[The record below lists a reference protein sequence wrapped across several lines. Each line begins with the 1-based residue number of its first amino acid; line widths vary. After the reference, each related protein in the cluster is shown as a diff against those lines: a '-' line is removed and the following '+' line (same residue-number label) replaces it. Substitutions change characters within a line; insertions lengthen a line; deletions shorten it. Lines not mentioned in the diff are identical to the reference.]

1 MCIAV
6 ALDQVFARWVAR
18 YVRGQAALGRKP
30 KQRRPQLALSHS
42 RAAQPSVA
50 KAGGGAAETPAG
62 AAAGV
67 GSVGGCAPA
76 GAAGPS
82 QPLAEPA
89 SPPPVR
95 SASTI
100 QSEDAAR
107 ARALAMQQAAV
118 EDRGD
123 SFYEPADE
131 AAEGDAEAQGS
142 HRGCSASTGSQRSH
156 GSHRS
161 PSSGSPQRKRSSSR
175 SASSSSRGRER
186 ERREPELD
194 C

>member
-6 ALDQVFARWVAR
+6 ALDQVFARWVAT

-30 KQRRPQLALSHS
+30 KQRRPQLALAHS
-42 RAAQPSVA
+42 RTAQPSVP
-50 KAGGGAAETPAG
+50 KAGGAAAETLAG

-76 GAAGPS
+76 GAGGPS
-82 QPLAEPA
+82 KPLAEPA

-142 HRGCSASTGSQRSH
+142 HRGRSASTGSQRSH

-161 PSSGSPQRKRSSSR
+161 GSSGSPQRKRSSR
-175 SASSSSRGRER
+175 NAGSSSRGRER

>member
-1 MCIAV
+1 
-6 ALDQVFARWVAR
+6 
-18 YVRGQAALGRKP
+18 
-30 KQRRPQLALSHS
+30 LAHS
-42 RAAQPSVA
+42 RTAQPSVP
-50 KAGGGAAETPAG
+50 KAGGAAAETLAG

-76 GAAGPS
+76 GAGGPS
-82 QPLAEPA
+82 KPLAEPA

-142 HRGCSASTGSQRSH
+142 HRGRSASTGSQRSH

-161 PSSGSPQRKRSSSR
+161 GSSGSPQRKRSSSR
-175 SASSSSRGRER
+175 NAGSSSRGRER

>member
-42 RAAQPSVA
+42 RAAQPSA
-50 KAGGGAAETPAG
+50 PKAGGGAAETPAG

-67 GSVGGCAPA
+67 GSVRGCAPA
-76 GAAGPS
+76 GAGGPS
-82 QPLAEPA
+82 KPLAEPA

-123 SFYEPADE
+123 SFYEPVDE

-142 HRGCSASTGSQRSH
+142 HRGRSASTGSQRSH

-175 SASSSSRGRER
+175 NAGSSSRGRER

>member
-1 MCIAV
+1 MRPGGK
-6 ALDQVFARWVAR
+6 QR
-18 YVRGQAALGRKP
+18 P

-50 KAGGGAAETPAG
+50 KAAGGAAETPAG

-76 GAAGPS
+76 GAGGPS
-82 QPLAEPA
+82 KPLAEPA

-131 AAEGDAEAQGS
+131 AAEGDAEAPGS
-142 HRGCSASTGSQRSH
+142 HRGRSASTGSQRSH

-175 SASSSSRGRER
+175 NAGSSSRGRER

>member
-18 YVRGQAALGRKP
+18 YVRAQAALGRKP

-42 RAAQPSVA
+42 RAAQPSA
-50 KAGGGAAETPAG
+50 PKAGGGAAETPAG

-76 GAAGPS
+76 GAGGPS
-82 QPLAEPA
+82 KPLAEPT

-142 HRGCSASTGSQRSH
+142 HRGRSASTGSQRSH

-175 SASSSSRGRER
+175 NAGSSSRGRER

>member
-6 ALDQVFARWVAR
+6 ALDQLFARWVAR

-50 KAGGGAAETPAG
+50 KAAGGAAETPAG

-76 GAAGPS
+76 GAGGPS
-82 QPLAEPA
+82 KPLAEPA

-131 AAEGDAEAQGS
+131 AAEGDAEAPGS
-142 HRGCSASTGSQRSH
+142 HRGRSASTGSQRSH

-175 SASSSSRGRER
+175 NAGSSSRGRER